1 MDVSRDRGPA
11 FEGLDWEAAWDGIV
25 AGLRPRRYA
34 RLARSA
40 IRTLLAVAV
49 MASTLWMLMALV
61 VEPFTQL
68 GRPWL

>member
-25 AGLRPRRYA
+25 GGLRPRRYA

-49 MASTLWMLMALV
+49 MASTLWMLMALL
-61 VEPFTQL
+61 VEPFAQL

>member
-1 MDVSRDRGPA
+1 MDVSRNRGPA

-25 AGLRPRRYA
+25 AGLRPRCYA

-49 MASTLWMLMALV
+49 MASTLWMLMAT

>member
-25 AGLRPRRYA
+25 AGLRPRRYT

-40 IRTLLAVAV
+40 IATLLAVAV

>member
-1 MDVSRDRGPA
+1 MDVSRNRGPE
-11 FEGLDWEAAWDGIV
+11 FEGLDWEPAWDGIV
-25 AGLRPRRYA
+25 AGLRPRRYV

-49 MASTLWMLMALV
+49 MASTLWMLMAI

>member
-25 AGLRPRRYA
+25 AELRPRRYA

-49 MASTLWMLMALV
+49 MASTLWMLMAI

>member
-1 MDVSRDRGPA
+1 MDVSRDRGPGY
-11 FEGLDWEAAWDGIV
+11 EGLDWEAAWDGIV

-34 RLARSA
+34 RLARST
-40 IRTLLAVAV
+40 IRTVLAVAV
-49 MASTLWMLMALV
+49 MASTLWLLLALV

>member
-1 MDVSRDRGPA
+1 MDVSRNRGPE

-34 RLARSA
+34 RIARSA
-40 IRTLLAVAV
+40 IRTLLAVAL
-49 MASTLWMLMALV
+49 MATTLWLLMALV

>member
-11 FEGLDWEAAWDGIV
+11 FDGLDWEAAWDGIV

-34 RLARSA
+34 RIARSA

-49 MASTLWMLMALV
+49 MAATLWLLMALV

>member
-11 FEGLDWEAAWDGIV
+11 YEGLDWEAAWDGIV
-25 AGLRPRRYA
+25 AGLRPPRYA

-40 IRTLLAVAV
+40 IRTLLVLAA
-49 MASTLWMLMALV
+49 MASTLWLLMALV
-61 VEPFTQL
+61 VEPFNQL

>member
-1 MDVSRDRGPA
+1 MSADTGGRRSRA
-11 FEGLDWEAAWDGIV
+11 STWEAAWDGIV

-49 MASTLWMLMALV
+49 MASSLWMLMAI

>member
-1 MDVSRDRGPA
+1 MDVSRNRGPA
-11 FEGLDWEAAWDGIV
+11 FEGLDWEAAWDDIV

-49 MASTLWMLMALV
+49 MASTLWLLMALV
-61 VEPFTQL
+61 VEPFAQL

>member
-25 AGLRPRRYA
+25 AGLRPRRCA

-49 MASTLWMLMALV
+49 MASTLWMLMAI